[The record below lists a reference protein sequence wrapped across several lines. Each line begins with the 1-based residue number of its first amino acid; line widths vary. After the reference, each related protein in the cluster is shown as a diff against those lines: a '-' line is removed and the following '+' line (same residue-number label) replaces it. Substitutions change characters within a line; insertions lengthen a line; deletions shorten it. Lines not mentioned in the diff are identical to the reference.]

1 MEWSS
6 ILILVAIMGAM
17 MLVTILPQRKQKKKM
32 QEMLNSIEIGSKIM
46 TIGGFIGVI
55 TDYDQELDRYTINFG
70 TEEAP
75 ISMQIIKGAIRSK
88 LDK

>member
-17 MLVTILPQRKQKKKM
+17 MLVTIIPQRKQKKKM
-32 QEMLNSIEIGSKIM
+32 QEMLSSIEIGSKIM

-55 TDYDQELDRYTINFG
+55 TDYDQELDRYTVNFG
-70 TEEAP
+70 TDEAP
-75 ISMQIIKGAIRSK
+75 ISMVIIKGAVRSK
-88 LDK
+88 LEK